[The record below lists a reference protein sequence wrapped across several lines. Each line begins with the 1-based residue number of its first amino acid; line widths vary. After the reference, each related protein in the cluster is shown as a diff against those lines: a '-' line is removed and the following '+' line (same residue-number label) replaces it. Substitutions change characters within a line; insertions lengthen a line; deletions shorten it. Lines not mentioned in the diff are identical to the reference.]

1 MAFGRLALHVPYITT
16 KTEILTMSRE
26 PKISRRNFVKL
37 CASAIAT
44 VGANPNLLAKTDGKF
59 HLYQRARLVDSEG
72 HPITPSDLKIGE
84 NYLFHYPYIS
94 TPCFLLNLGR
104 PTEKNTQLETEDGKR
119 YQWQGGVGPENSI
132 VAFSAICAHK
142 MSHPARAVSF
152 INYRHESVS
161 YRNKEE
167 KLNHRGQV
175 IYCCSE
181 KSVYDPLRGAK
192 VLGGPAPQPLA
203 AIVLEYDNNA
213 RSLHATGIYG
223 GEMFDQFFEK
233 FSFRLAL
240 ELNKTNIRKKIDN
253 KTAVIPLAKYC
264 ETQILC

>member
-1 MAFGRLALHVPYITT
+1 
-16 KTEILTMSRE
+16 MSRE

-44 VGANPNLLAKTDGKF
+44 VGANPNLLAQSNGEF
-59 HLYQRARLVDSEG
+59 HPYHRTKLVDSRSR
-72 HPITPSDLKIGE
+72 PITPSDLKVGE
-84 NYLFHYPYIS
+84 NYLFHYPYVS

-104 PTEKNTQLETEDGKR
+104 PTEQHTSLKTEEGKS
-119 YQWQGGVGPENSI
+119 YQWQGGVGPERAI

-142 MSHPARAVSF
+142 MSHPAPAVSF
-152 INYRHESVS
+152 INYRHNAVS
-161 YRNKEE
+161 YRNKN
-167 KLNHRGQV
+167 KSIDQRAQV

-181 KSVYDPLRGAK
+181 KSVYDPLQGAR

-203 AIVLEYDNNA
+203 AILLEYDKGDG
-213 RSLHATGIYG
+213 SLHASGIYG
-223 GEMFDQFFEK
+223 GEMFDKFFEK

-240 ELNKTNIRKKIDN
+240 ELKIANVREKVNNKA
-253 KTAVIPLAKYC
+253 AVIPLSQYC